1 MRWDLELRTG
11 ESEAEITRDITV
23 DTAVDTLE
31 STSRSFPEI
40 ETLVVRCVHN
50 LLAYVANIAV
60 PRTMSAET
68 CALKRRPTGNS
79 HDRSTVE
86 NLVLLDW

>member
-1 MRWDLELRTG
+1 M
-11 ESEAEITRDITV
+11 TRDINA

-60 PRTMSAET
+60 PRTMNAET

-79 HDRSTVE
+79 HDRGKIE
-86 NLVLLDW
+86 NLVFLDW